1 MSAEEVQSWLEES
14 VQYFASQLN
23 QATGLRPEL
32 ALRRAES
39 ILLEAVPDGGD
50 TPGHSFRW
58 IATGSDRVG
67 KVWFGPR
74 GNREAVTHIWDIGV
88 DPAHQGHG
96 YGGNAIDLVADEAGR
111 SGSASLTLNVFE
123 FNPDAK
129 RLYERKGFVSGAAID
144 GHIPM
149 TRSLI

>member
-1 MSAEEVQSWLEES
+1 MSAEDVERWLDES
-14 VQYFASQLN
+14 VQYFASQIN
-23 QATGLRPEL
+23 QATDLKPEL
-32 ALRRAES
+32 ALRKAES
-39 ILLEAVPDGGD
+39 ILLKAVPDGGD

-58 IATGSDRVG
+58 IVNGSDRVG

-74 GNREAVTHIWDIGV
+74 AGREAITHIWDIGV

-96 YGGNAIDLVADEAGR
+96 YGGSAIDLVAEEAR
-111 SGSASLTLNVFE
+111 RKGSASLTLNVFE

-129 RLYERKGFVSGAAID
+129 RLYERKGFVSSAAVD
-144 GHIPM
+144 GHVPM